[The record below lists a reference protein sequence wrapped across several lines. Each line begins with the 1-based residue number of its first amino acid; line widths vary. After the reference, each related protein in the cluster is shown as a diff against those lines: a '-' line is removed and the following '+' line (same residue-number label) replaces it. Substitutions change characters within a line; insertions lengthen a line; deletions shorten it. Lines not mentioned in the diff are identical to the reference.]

1 MKYTDLVRPNRLLHV
16 PRIGVDRVGDEA
28 DAARD
33 PSILRLEN
41 MDTDLRPPEAALAA
55 TRRAIDED
63 AANSYLPFHG
73 HDELRCAAAAHVS
86 KLSGRPYDRAI
97 ITAGGCSGILN
108 VLLATVDTGD
118 EVILTDPVYV
128 GLLNRVRIAGG
139 EPKLVPLR
147 AQASGWRLD
156 IQAFNRAASDK
167 TRVVLIASPS
177 LPSGM
182 VLNREEWDAVAEVC
196 QSTGAWLLYDAAM
209 ERILYDGCRTSIRRR
224 CREWSNG
231 PSPSAARRRS
241 IG

>member
-1 MKYTDLVRPNRLLHV
+1 MRPNRLLHV

-55 TRRAIDED
+55 TRRAIGED

-73 HDELRCAAAAHVS
+73 HDELRSAAAAHVT
-86 KLSGRPYDRAI
+86 KLSGRTYDRAI

-128 GLLNRVRIAGG
+128 GLLNRVRLAGG

-147 AQASGWRLD
+147 AEPSGWRLD
-156 IQAFNRAASDK
+156 IPGF
-167 TRVVLIASPS
+167 
-177 LPSGM
+177 
-182 VLNREEWDAVAEVC
+182 
-196 QSTGAWLLYDAAM
+196 
-209 ERILYDGCRTSIRRR
+209 
-224 CREWSNG
+224 
-231 PSPSAARRRS
+231 AARGIGQDARGADGEPFATVRVGSQSRRVGCGCGGLPVERRVAD
-241 IG
+241 I